1 MVEVDVETGRVDFL
15 KYLAVHDVGTVVNPR
30 SLQGQIR
37 GGIAQGIG
45 IALYEEVRYDA
56 AGQNLTSSLDEYLL
70 PGAPDVPAIEIY
82 HHETPSPFTEF
93 GVKGGGEGGRMVS
106 PPAITRAVEDALA
119 PFGVTIAEM
128 PITPEKITSWV
139 KEAQK

>member
-1 MVEVDVETGRVDFL
+1 
-15 KYLAVHDVGTVVNPR
+15 
-30 SLQGQIR
+30 
-37 GGIAQGIG
+37 
-45 IALYEEVRYDA
+45 VRYDA

-139 KEAQK
+139 REAQE